1 MRSLSLKL
9 TLAVLAVGLTGA
21 VLVAL
26 FAGRM
31 TTIAMRRFAQEQ
43 TRGNFIADVSAYYQE
58 RGSWE
63 GVWDMLRR
71 KTQPGLPPP
80 RPENGRPAL
89 PRPPPQRPP
98 EHALVDRNGVVV
110 VPAPPYRPG
119 QRLRAEQIQGIDIV
133 IEGEVVG
140 TVLTNAQNT
149 APTSTEGLYL
159 SQIYAGLGVGT
170 VGATIAALLLGVLI
184 VRTLTR
190 PLKELTEA
198 TQAVARGDLT
208 QKVPVRSKD
217 ELGELAIS
225 FNQMSADL
233 ARANHLRQQMT
244 ADIAHDLRTPLTVLA
259 GYIESLHEGVLQPSA
274 TMFGVLHDEVQ
285 HLQRL
290 IEDLRTLSLADA
302 NELPLNQQRVFPQT
316 LLKRLAMTYM
326 NQALQHHIALH
337 VEADPALPEIW
348 VDPERMA
355 QVIGNLIS
363 NALRY
368 TPDGREIRLAA
379 FQQGGEILLKVQD
392 NGSGIAP
399 EKLPFIFDRF
409 YRADE
414 ARQQQE
420 SESGL
425 GLAIAKSL
433 VEAHGG
439 TISVVSTVGEG
450 TTFSIALSVA

>member
-26 FAGRM
+26 FAGR
-31 TTIAMRRFAQEQ
+31 TTATALRHFAQEQ
-43 TRGNFIADVSAYYQE
+43 TRANFIADVSAYYQE
-58 RGSWE
+58 HGSWE
-63 GVWDMLRR
+63 GVGEMLRR
-71 KTQPGLPPP
+71 KGQLGPPPPPLRPANGPPPPPPPP
-80 RPENGRPAL
+80 RP
-89 PRPPPQRPP
+89 PQ
-98 EHALVDRNGVVV
+98 HALVDQKGLVV

-119 QRLRAEQIQGIDIV
+119 QRLPAEQIQGIDI
-133 IEGEVVG
+133 IIDSQVVG
-140 TVLTNAQNT
+140 TVLTNTQNT
-149 APTSTEGLYL
+149 ARNPAEGIYL
-159 SQIYAGLGVGT
+159 SRIYAGLGVGT
-170 VGATIAALLLGVLI
+170 VGATIAALLLGMLI

-190 PLKELTEA
+190 PLRELTEA

-208 QKVPVRSKD
+208 QQVSVRSKD
-217 ELGELAIS
+217 ELGELAVS

-233 ARANHLRQQMT
+233 ARANHLRRQMT

-259 GYIESLHEGVLQPSA
+259 GYIESLHEGVLQPSP
-274 TMFGVLHDEVQ
+274 TMFGILHDEVQ

-302 NELPLNQQRVFPQT
+302 NELSLNYQLVSPQA
-316 LLKRLAMTYM
+316 LLKKLAMSYM
-326 NQALQHHIALH
+326 NQALQRHIALQL
-337 VEADPALPEIW
+337 EADPTLPKIR

-368 TPDGREIRLAA
+368 TPEGGEIRLAA
-379 FQQGGEILLKVQD
+379 LLQGDKVLLAVRDSGQ
-392 NGSGIAP
+392 GIAP
-399 EKLPFIFDRF
+399 EKLSFIFDRF
-409 YRADE
+409 YRADKS
-414 ARQQQE
+414 RQQQE

-439 TISVVSTVGEG
+439 TISVESAVGQG
-450 TTFSIALSVA
+450 TTFMIALPVA